1 MLTSFLGDIV
11 NQLRFVLFAI
21 VGMTAVVL
29 TLFLTLLS
37 YKKYR
42 EAMFILYPKATE
54 DFIQWQKE
62 NGDDFDN
69 INDSA
74 QAYINAKNVAAKFE
88 MMHGKEYRKNNNTL
102 KVVWLMNT
110 FKDKSK
116 HTIKFAPC
124 PYNLFIIPP
133 LTKWATVDLMMILF
147 LDDSKC

>member
-1 MLTSFLGDIV
+1 MFTSFLGEIV

-29 TLFLTLLS
+29 TLLLTLLS

-62 NGDDFDN
+62 NGDDFDS

-74 QAYINAKNVAAKFE
+74 QAYINAKNAAAKFE
-88 MMHGKEYRKNNNTL
+88 MMHGKEYRK
-102 KVVWLMNT
+102 KQQYFQGRIAYEYFQRQM
-110 FKDKSK
+110 KAHDKIRSMPIHPSYYPAIEK
-116 HTIKFAPC
+116 MGYLGF
-124 PYNLFIIPP
+124 
-133 LTKWATVDLMMILF
+133 
-147 LDDSKC
+147 DDDVIFG

>member
-11 NQLRFVLFAI
+11 NQLRLVLFGI

-74 QAYINAKNVAAKFE
+74 QAYINAKNASAKFE
-88 MMHGKEYRKNNNTL
+88 MMHGKEYRKKQQYFEGRMAYEYFQRQT
-102 KVVWLMNT
+102 KAH
-110 FKDKSK
+110 DKIRSMPIQPVYYSAIDK
-116 HTIKFAPC
+116 MGYRGFDDD
-124 PYNLFIIPP
+124 FI
-133 LTKWATVDLMMILF
+133 F
-147 LDDSKC
+147 G